1 MAWQDMTIDQVLGEL
16 GTDLTIGLSPREAEK
31 RTEKYGKNLTT
42 MEKERQAPSGGL
54 GGVLL
59 SAVILVAAALLCLME
74 KAYIPA
80 AVLGGAALLTT
91 ALRLWSFARVRRV
104 LNSIA
109 VVTAPMTTVVRGG
122 TPVIQDTRTLVPG
135 DLVQLRSGDIIGAD
149 MRLVET
155 IGLVMDESILPGG
168 FMAAPKDADVLI
180 EEGRELAEYENM
192 CYTGTVVRS
201 GSGRAIVV
209 ATGERIAAPYAVRSP
224 YEHER
229 RSTLNRII
237 ARQNKRAAGIGIASA
252 VIILLTSLLV
262 QSISVEHLT
271 DSILLAAVLAVS
283 AIPSSLALTEAALSA
298 ASIRKLALSGV
309 VVRSLDAM
317 DRLTGID
324 TVLAQK
330 TGVIAAGDMTAAT
343 VWTGGRLIDIRG
355 RGYAPDGRFLD
366 GSGQDI
372 DVSRDRSLALTLIG
386 GALCGDSDIAENRG
400 RWEPLGDPTEA
411 ALVTMAAKAGLRRSD
426 MLSMFPRVA
435 EFPFEP
441 ERRRMT
447 TIHKRGRQAVAYM
460 KGAPDEVI
468 ARISAVDIGGTP
480 HLLQEN
486 TRDQIAEVAR
496 RMTEQGLR
504 VLAVAYREF
513 PELPSPLFSDI
524 IEQDF
529 IFAGLVGLHNPASP
543 QAVSAF
549 NLCAAAGIRTV
560 IVTGDDPA
568 TAADLALSMGVSG
581 EILEGGTL
589 AELELEEL
597 CAKMRTTRI
606 AARIAP
612 GEKRS
617 LVTALKA
624 LGGRV
629 AVTGTRASDAAAL
642 LAADVGVSVGAGA
655 SELTRDSADVI
666 LEDVGYADIIHAIEE
681 GRRKFAALRA
691 HCGMLFTAMTLL
703 FLTVFAL
710 LVSTPAVHMPM
721 LHPLWMGLLIAAF
734 PAFALRSEPAER
746 DIMRR
751 PPQHPNTP
759 AFGRMTVLSAVL
771 TALPAVVLSVAG
783 YFLMESHGMT
793 AGLTSDAAAA
803 AAHTGLFV
811 AMMLT
816 LLGFAHSGRSERTGV
831 LRMGVFRNRG
841 LNFITLGTVILLVLS
856 VYVPALHPVF
866 ATTAISVIDWLI
878 AVGVAVLS
886 LVWSEVYKTV
896 LRPMLAKNIPEREIV
911 TEDRRSGSVVQRLF
925 DRFEGDDPTQEE
937 EEPEK
942 KKKHRKHHDE
952 EAPAEA
958 EEAPADAAD
967 APVDPD
973 ATVPLPALPPVPE
986 EEDGD
991 ASEIVEA
998 TDADQ
1003 LIAEEAESI
1012 EEPAEDGAEE
1022 SEDATEEPEDAPA
1035 EEAEELP
1042 GEAEEE
1048 PGEEPEESA
1057 EEPIEESVEESA
1069 EEIPAEDA
1077 AADAEEQSDE
1087 SIEETAEEDDS
1098 EAEAAEEASAEEA
1111 PAEEVAVEEE
1121 PSEEE
1126 SVEEDTA
1133 EEPVPE
1139 EESAE
1144 ESAELLLSENA
1155 EETETELEGQLSFDF
1170 SDLPA
1175 PVEEDEELAAL
1186 LEEFGEPEPAAESA
1200 EEEKTE

>member
-1 MAWQDMTIDQVLGEL
+1 MAWQDMTIDQVLSAL
-16 GTDLTIGLSPREAEK
+16 DTDGTTGLSAKEAEK
-31 RTEKYGKNLTT
+31 RTEKYGKNITT
-42 MEKERQAPSGGL
+42 MERERQAPSGGL

-59 SAVILVAAALLCLME
+59 SAVILLAAALLCLME

-80 AVLGGAALLTT
+80 AVSGGAAILTT
-91 ALRLWSFARVRRV
+91 LLRLWAFARVRRV

-122 TPVIQDTRTLVPG
+122 TPAIQDTRTLVPG

-149 MRLVET
+149 LRLIES
-155 IGLVMDESILPGG
+155 IGLVVDESILPGG
-168 FMAAPKDADVLI
+168 FMAAPKDAEVLI
-180 EEGRELAEYENM
+180 EEGRELSECENM

-209 ATGERIAAPYAVRSP
+209 ATGEQIAAPYAVRSP

-252 VIILLTSLLV
+252 VIILVTSLLV

-343 VWTGGRLIDIRG
+343 VWTGGRLIDVRG

-386 GALCGDSDIAENRG
+386 GALCGDSDIAENLG

-426 MLSMFPRVA
+426 MLTMFPRVA

-480 HLLQEN
+480 HLLKEH
-486 TRDQIAEVAR
+486 TRDQIADVAR

-513 PELPSPLFSDI
+513 PELPSPLFADI

-529 IFAGLVGLHNPASP
+529 IFAGLVGLSNPASP

-581 EILEGGTL
+581 EILEGGAL
-589 AELELEEL
+589 ADLELEEL
-597 CAKMRTTRI
+597 CRKMRSTRI

-612 GEKRS
+612 GEKRAI
-617 LVTALKA
+617 VTALKA

-666 LEDVGYADIIHAIEE
+666 LEDAGYADIIHAIEE

-691 HCGMLFTAMTLL
+691 HCGTLFTAMAFL

-710 LVSTPAVHMPM
+710 LVSTPAVHLPM
-721 LHPLWMGLLIAAF
+721 LHPLWLGLLLSTL
-734 PAFALRSEPAER
+734 PAFALRSEPTER

-759 AFGRMTVLSAVL
+759 AFGRMTVLSALL

-783 YFLMESHGMT
+783 YFLMESRGIA
-793 AGLTSDAAAA
+793 AGLTTEAAAD
-803 AAHTGLFV
+803 AAHTGLFA
-811 AMMLT
+811 AMTLT
-816 LLGFAHSGRSERTGV
+816 ILAFAHSGRSERTGA
-831 LRMGVFRNRG
+831 LRMGLLRNRG
-841 LNFITLGTVILLVLS
+841 LNLITLSAVALLLLAVH
-856 VYVPALHPVF
+856 VPALHPIF
-866 ATTAISVIDWLI
+866 AVTDLDLVNWLI
-878 AVGVAVLS
+878 ALGIAVLS
-886 LVWSEVYKTV
+886 FVWSEVYKTV

-911 TEDRRSGSVVQRLF
+911 TEDRRSGSVVQRIF

-942 KKKHRKHHDE
+942 KKKRRKHGDDE
-952 EAPAEA
+952 P
-958 EEAPADAAD
+958 EESEESEEESVDQETSEDAAED
-967 APVDPD
+967 AAESAAPDPD

-986 EEDGD
+986 EDTVPG
-991 ASEIVEA
+991 EIVEA
-998 TDADQ
+998 TDEDQ
-1003 LIAEEAESI
+1003 LPAESPAEAEPVEEAEKIEEVEVVEDS
-1012 EEPAEDGAEE
+1012 EEPAETEPVEE
-1022 SEDATEEPEDAPA
+1022 S
-1035 EEAEELP
+1035 
-1042 GEAEEE
+1042 
-1048 PGEEPEESA
+1048 EEPEEPTEPETPA
-1057 EEPIEESVEESA
+1057 EPEPIEV
-1069 EEIPAEDA
+1069 
-1077 AADAEEQSDE
+1077 
-1087 SIEETAEEDDS
+1087 
-1098 EAEAAEEASAEEA
+1098 
-1111 PAEEVAVEEE
+1111 PAEEMETVMEEMETVLETFVEELEAVEELPE
-1121 PSEEE
+1121 PSEP
-1126 SVEEDTA
+1126 EDT
-1133 EEPVPE
+1133 EP
-1139 EESAE
+1139 
-1144 ESAELLLSENA
+1144 
-1155 EETETELEGQLSFDF
+1155 EGQLSMDLP
-1170 SDLPA
+1170 DLPA
-1175 PVEEDEELAAL
+1175 PVEEDAELAAL
-1186 LEEFGEPEPAAESA
+1186 LEEFGETEDTEEPEEAEEPEEPAEPEEPIESEDPIESEEPAEPEEPVEPEEPTEPEPDS
-1200 EEEKTE
+1200 KK